1 MSVTPFP
8 PATAFHVF
16 CVIISKS
23 TLNRFFFFL
32 LSLTLF
38 TAANAQSDYINWKKP
53 NAWVDSV
60 YQSMTPDERI
70 AQLMMIAAFSNRDST
85 HIRDVE
91 CHVRE
96 LKVGGIIFF
105 KGSPHKQAAL
115 TNNYQALAKVPLI
128 IGIDGE
134 WGLSMRLDSTPVF
147 PRQMA
152 IGASRDEHLM
162 YDLGRVIGRQC
173 KRMGIHWNFA
183 PDVDVNN
190 NPNNPVINDRS
201 FGENRE
207 LVASL
212 GIQYARGLQD
222 EHIIASAKHFPGH
235 GDVETDSHYGLPV
248 VKGDRKRLDS
258 LELYPFRALI
268 KANVMSIMAAHLNV
282 PAIDTTNTPSSV
294 SKPIITGLLRNE
306 LGYEGLI
313 ITDALNMKG
322 VADFYLPGEVAAKA
336 FEAGNDVLLFV
347 EDVPMA
353 MLRIKEAIEKN
364 EITWEQIERSCK
376 KILAA
381 KYWCGLN
388 NYKPIELAN
397 LTNDLNCCETYL
409 MTKKVIK
416 QGIVIAK
423 NEDKL
428 IPLQHPEEYNIA
440 VLSLG
445 IAEFTAFQEMCT
457 NYINADFYSI
467 DKNETP
473 QYFDSLYWILLNKYD
488 LLIVSLHNTSRFV
501 SKQLGLTQNQIAFAN
516 RVFASGKKTILIN
529 HGNPYILGQFRGI
542 KNAIVAYED
551 LEEYNRASAQVLFGA
566 TKATG
571 HLPVTV
577 NEKFPMGIGETH
589 NTLER
594 FEYIYPEETGIDHTP
609 FDLIDT
615 IVSEAI
621 RANATAGCQVLV
633 AKDGKVIYQKSFGH
647 HTYEKK
653 QAVKNYHVYDLASL
667 TKVLATTVAVMKL
680 YDNKKIK
687 LDAHLGDYLPEL
699 KGSNKENL
707 TVHDVLLHQAGL
719 IPFVPFYQKTLINGA
734 LNPLVYSTVQDSI
747 FTIPVTEN
755 LFLHKDYEA
764 MLWQQIIETPVKQN
778 PQYVYSDIGFI
789 LLRKAIENITKKS
802 FEIFLNEEIYR
813 PLNLS
818 LMQFNPLKNL
828 NRDWIV
834 PTEFD
839 SVFRKQLLV
848 GTVHDQTAAMLGG
861 VSGHAGLFSNA
872 NDIAIIMQ
880 MLLNGG
886 EYGGTR
892 ILKESTV
899 KDFTKKQSKISRR
912 GFGFDKPE
920 TDPKKGTPTSRL
932 SSPLAFG
939 HTGFTGTC
947 AWADPKYN
955 LVYVFLSNRVHPSA
969 DNKKLVDMNV
979 RTRILDLVYEVL
991 RKNN

>member
-1 MSVTPFP
+1 M
-8 PATAFHVF
+8 
-16 CVIISKS
+16 
-23 TLNRFFFFL
+23 RFFALYFYMTRLTFFL

-38 TAANAQSDYINWKKP
+38 VAANAQSDYINWRKP

-70 AQLMMIAAFSNRDST
+70 AQLMMIAAFSNRDSA

-173 KRMGIHWNFA
+173 RRMGIHWNFA

-212 GIQYARGLQD
+212 GIQYTRGLQD
-222 EHIIASAKHFPGH
+222 ERIIASAKHFPGH

-258 LELYPFRALI
+258 LELYPFKKLI
-268 KANVMSIMAAHLNV
+268 QANVMSIMAAHLNV

-306 LGYEGLI
+306 LSYEGLI

-322 VADFYLPGEVAAKA
+322 VADFYQAGEVAAKA

-347 EDVPMA
+347 EDLPMA
-353 MLRIKEAIEKN
+353 MLRMKEAIAKN
-364 EITWEQIERSCK
+364 EITWEQIEHSCK

-397 LTNDLNCCETYL
+397 LTNDLNCCETHL

-423 NEDKL
+423 NEDKI
-428 IPLQHPEEYNIA
+428 IPIEHPENYKIA
-440 VLSLG
+440 VVSLG
-445 IAEFTAFQEMCT
+445 ISDFTAFQEMCT
-457 NYINADFYSI
+457 NYIKADFYSI
-467 DKNETP
+467 DKIEN
-473 QYFDSLYWILLNKYD
+473 QNLFDSLFQVLFNYD
-488 LLIVSLHNTSRFV
+488 LIIISLQNTSRFV
-501 SKQLGLTQNQIAFAN
+501 SKQLGLTQTEIAFAN
-516 RVFASGKKTILIN
+516 RIFASGKKNILIN
-529 HGNPYILGQFRGI
+529 HGNPYILGQFKYVR
-542 KNAIVAYED
+542 NAIVAYED
-551 LEEYNRASAQVLFGA
+551 LPEYNLTSAQILFGA

-571 HLPVTV
+571 HLPVSASA
-577 NEKFPMGIGETH
+577 EFPMGIGEKG
-589 NTLER
+589 NSLER
-594 FEYIYPEETGIDHTP
+594 FEYIYPEEIGIDHTP
-609 FDLIDT
+609 FNFIDT
-615 IVSEAI
+615 IALDAI
-621 RANATAGCQVLV
+621 SKGATPGCQVLV
-633 AKDGKVIYQKSFGH
+633 AKGGKVIYQKSFGH

-653 QAVKNYHVYDLASL
+653 QAVKNYHVYDVASL
-667 TKVLATTVAVMKL
+667 TKILATTVAVMKL
-680 YDNKKIK
+680 YDEKKIK

-699 KGSNKENL
+699 KGSNKEKL
-707 TVHDVLLHQAGL
+707 TIHDVLLHQAGL
-719 IPFVPFYQKTLINGA
+719 IPFVPFYKNTLISGT
-734 LNPLVYSTVQDSI
+734 LNPLVYSNVSDSN
-747 FTIPVTEN
+747 FTIAVTEN
-755 LFLHKDYEA
+755 LFMHEDYEPI
-764 MLWQQIIETPVKQN
+764 LWQQIIATEVKPN

-789 LLRKAIENITKKS
+789 LLRRVVENISKKS
-802 FEIFLNEEIYR
+802 FEDFLNEEIYR

-818 LMQFNPLKNL
+818 LMQFNPLKTL

-839 SVFRKQLLV
+839 SIFRKQALV

-872 NDIAIIMQ
+872 NDVAVIMQ
-880 MLLNGG
+880 MLLSGG
-886 EYGGTR
+886 EYGGRR

-899 KDFTKKQSKISRR
+899 KEFTKKQSKISRR

-920 TDPKKGTPTSRL
+920 TDTKKASPTSKS

-955 LVYVFLSNRVHPSA
+955 LVYVFLSNRVHPSSE
-969 DNKKLVDMNV
+969 NKKLVDMNV
-979 RTRILDLVYEVL
+979 RTRILDLVYEVM
-991 RKNN
+991 KKSEK